1 MSIQQIGPI
10 NVSQQI
16 CTCTV
21 FLRKKKKEKKGNHL
35 NKQPASSCVAP
46 QIKKKML
53 LYYNEHAPFVVD
65 PISTHRLVKLL
76 KQYPKDQVQIRDSIV
91 TVSAVQGSVRMKPH
105 GQLDTYVSRSRDRIC
120 AFSFGL
126 INLFLKIEI

>member
-1 MSIQQIGPI
+1 
-10 NVSQQI
+10 
-16 CTCTV
+16 
-21 FLRKKKKEKKGNHL
+21 
-35 NKQPASSCVAP
+35 
-46 QIKKKML
+46 ML

-105 GQLDTYVSRSRDRIC
+105 GQLDTYVSG
-120 AFSFGL
+120 AE
-126 INLFLKIEI
+126 IESVPFPLG